1 MLRDPIWR
9 PCTQMKDHE
18 TVPIIPIRR
27 GQGLYL
33 WDADGNRYMD
43 AISSWWVNLLGHC
56 HPRIMEA
63 VRRQTHD
70 LEQVIFAGF
79 THDAAETLARRLL
92 EITPPGLTRL
102 FFADNGSAAV
112 EVALKMSHGFH
123 RNLGR
128 PERTK
133 FAYLTHG
140 YHGETL
146 GALAVCGEDLYAE
159 LFGGIMVQNVR
170 VTGPDCYR
178 CPYYR
183 ERQTGDEFCD
193 APCFAAMEQ
202 TLAERKDLAAVI
214 VEPLVQCA
222 GDFRMYPPSYL
233 VKLRAATREAGV
245 LLILDEIATG
255 FGRTGTMF
263 ACEQAGITPD
273 LMCLSKGI
281 TGGTLPLSLVLAT
294 EGIYAAFYA
303 EWAEMKAFL
312 HSHSYTGNALAC
324 AAAAETL
331 AVLKDEDV
339 IAANRPKWEHMQQAV
354 RERFA
359 GLPYVG
365 EVRSAGFITAVE
377 LVRDKASREPLDWRT
392 RAGTRIYREALG
404 RGALLRNLPNIV
416 YFMPPYCITHEE
428 IEELADIALASTRAV
443 MG

>member
-1 MLRDPIWR
+1 MITDPIWR

-18 TVPIIPIRR
+18 TWPPIRIRR
-27 GQGLYL
+27 GQGIYL

-63 VRRQTHD
+63 VRRQTRD

-79 THDAAETLARRLL
+79 THGPAEDLVARLL
-92 EITPPGLTRL
+92 HITPPGLTRV

-128 PERTK
+128 PGRTR

-146 GALAVCGEDLYAE
+146 GALSVCGEDLYAE
-159 LFGGIMVQNVR
+159 LFGGIMLDNAR
-170 VTGPDCYR
+170 VAGPDCFR
-178 CPYYR
+178 CPYGR
-183 ERQTGDEFCD
+183 ERVSGGEFCD
-193 APCFAAMEQ
+193 APCFEHMER
-202 TLAERKDLAAVI
+202 TLSERGDLAAVI
-214 VEPLVQCA
+214 LEPLVQCA
-222 GDFRMYPPSYL
+222 GDFRMYPPTYL
-233 VKLRAATREAGV
+233 RKLRAATKEAGV

-263 ACEQAGITPD
+263 ACEQAGIAPD
-273 LMCLSKGI
+273 LMCLSKGV

-294 EGIYAAFYA
+294 EEIYEAFYG

-331 AVLKDEDV
+331 AVLAEEDT
-339 IAANRPKWEHMQQAV
+339 IAANRPKWEHLQAAV
-354 RERFA
+354 RERFEP
-359 GLPYVG
+359 LPYVG
-365 EVRSAGFITAVE
+365 EVRCQGFIAAVE
-377 LVRDKASREPLDWRT
+377 LVTDRKTREPLDWRGRT
-392 RAGTRIYREALG
+392 GTRIFREALS

-416 YFMPPYCITHEE
+416 YFMPPYCIDHDQ

-443 MG
+443 LG